1 MFPIL
6 LLPLL
11 ACAHLGAVAP
21 VALVAAA
28 PPVVTAVSPVRVTS
42 PPGSLWSEPEARAL
56 VGMDGN
62 ARRIGDLIT
71 VNVQDTSSTTLGADT
86 STGRTSD
93 STYGI
98 TALLGLETSIPAANP
113 NMGGK
118 IAVGGSSVT
127 SMEGS
132 GSTSRQGVL
141 AATVTCQ
148 VMEVMAN
155 GNLRIR
161 GTKEV
166 RVNRETQ
173 YLTLEGIVRPRD
185 ILTDNTIRS
194 DQVADAKIEFTGA
207 GVLADKQGPGW
218 GTRVADMVWPF

>member
-1 MFPIL
+1 MKSNPFAL
-6 LLPLL
+6 VLLPLL
-11 ACAHLGAVAP
+11 ACAHFDAVTS
-21 VALVAAA
+21 VA
-28 PPVVTAVSPVRVTS
+28 PPVVSAVSPVRVTS
-42 PPGSLWSEPEARAL
+42 APGSLWSEPEARAL

-71 VNVQDTSSTTLGADT
+71 VKVQDNSSTSLGADT
-86 STGRTSD
+86 NTGRTTD
-93 STYGI
+93 SSFGI
-98 TALLGLETSIPAANP
+98 SALLGLETSIPIANP
-113 NMGGK
+113 NMGGE
-118 IAVGGSSVT
+118 ISLGGNSEST
-127 SMEGS
+127 MTGS
-132 GSTSRQGVL
+132 GSTSRQGTL

-148 VMEVMAN
+148 VMEVMTN

-161 GTKEV
+161 GTKQV

-185 ILTDNTIRS
+185 ILMDNTIQS
-194 DQVADAKIEFTGA
+194 DFIAEARIEFTGA